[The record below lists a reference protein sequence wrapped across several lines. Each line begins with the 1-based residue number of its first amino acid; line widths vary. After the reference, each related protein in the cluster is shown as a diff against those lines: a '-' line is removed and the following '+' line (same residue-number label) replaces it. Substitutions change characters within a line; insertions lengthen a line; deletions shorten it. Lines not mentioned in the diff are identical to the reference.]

1 MDIPWARLGAV
12 RVAIV
17 LWGGLMVLDLGRLA
31 VAPAYAELGAVA
43 ILVTAASVR
52 ARTMTGLCAAVV
64 GWLLVNGFVEHHDG
78 VLGFDLTHDLAVLT
92 LLTGL
97 ALAATHTRR

>member
-12 RVAIV
+12 RVGIV
-17 LWGGLMVLDLGRLA
+17 LWGGLLALDIGRVTA
-31 VAPAYAELGAVA
+31 APAYAELGAVA
-43 ILVTAASVR
+43 ILVAAASL
-52 ARTMTGLCAAVV
+52 RTRRTTGLCAAVV